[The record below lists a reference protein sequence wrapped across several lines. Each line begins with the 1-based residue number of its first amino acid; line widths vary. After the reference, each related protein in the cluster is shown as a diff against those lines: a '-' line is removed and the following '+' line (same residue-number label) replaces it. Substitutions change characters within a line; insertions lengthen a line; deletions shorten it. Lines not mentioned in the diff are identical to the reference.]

1 MMPPKCFRTIH
12 KNRGYIYFILC
23 TNVIKKISFC
33 QDSQNSFGQCS
44 AMTSPNLSNF
54 YISKKPLLV
63 FQSSAN
69 LPNFRLPAPIGQNF
83 ERLVM
88 VFLKYN
94 NGSNLERSLL
104 SIIQSF
110 VANPSKMK
118 NFLIRLPS
126 KLESVKFQ
134 KQKWG
139 KAVP

>member
-1 MMPPKCFRTIH
+1 
-12 KNRGYIYFILC
+12 
-23 TNVIKKISFC
+23 
-33 QDSQNSFGQCS
+33 
-44 AMTSPNLSNF
+44 MTSPNLSHF

-118 NFLIRLPS
+118 NFLIRLLIRMGINLDRPLHS
-126 KLESVKFQ
+126 NLEYVLVNIFCPNKSDNKFMNYRQ
-134 KQKWG
+134 QTTIFH
-139 KAVP
+139 